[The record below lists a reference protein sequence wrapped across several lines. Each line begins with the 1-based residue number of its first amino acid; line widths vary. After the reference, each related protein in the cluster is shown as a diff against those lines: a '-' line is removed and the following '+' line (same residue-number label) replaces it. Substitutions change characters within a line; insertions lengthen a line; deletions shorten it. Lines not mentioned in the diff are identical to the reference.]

1 MHRHLLGYGLAVHL
15 KKNLKKK
22 EKNVRGFLFLLFAF
36 LSHSII
42 SNSD

>member
-1 MHRHLLGYGLAVHL
+1 MHRHLLGYGLTVHL
-15 KKNLKKK
+15 KKTK
-22 EKNVRGFLFLLFAF
+22 EKDVRGFLFLLFAL